1 MSGATLSPRAA
12 TRRGIRLGAVG
23 AAVRDQSVAA
33 AGQAL
38 SGVGNLAF
46 ALVAARVLEPG
57 EFAQVAALL
66 ALYLLLH
73 LPASSLSAGSA
84 LRPDLARRAR
94 RRILAGGTAVGG
106 LVLALGLPLSGS
118 LGLSPGLMVCLA
130 AAAPAAGLLALERGR
145 HYEQGHGRLVASL
158 AVEPAVRLTAGTAL
172 MVAFGAPGAAAGIVL
187 AGYIALAVAAGGRQP
202 NARVT
207 APERGA
213 GAARPTDA
221 VLVFLALA
229 LVQNEDVLLANAVLD
244 SGEAGRFAVLSTL
257 GGIAAFA
264 TTTVPLVL
272 VPRAAAGAPH
282 ALAAAIGAAVAIG
295 GGAVL
300 VVGLAPETFVSL
312 LFGERYAPVAG
323 LAVPYLLAMALLGVA
338 RVLAAHASVTGA
350 SRTAL
355 AILAMA
361 VGVHVSLL
369 ALIGTDA
376 AGVATATLAST
387 ALLTAALGGAAV
399 ARLPVPRARLR
410 LAWGRFWRSHG
421 PEVALLTVAALVLRL
436 LVDRGLWLDEATTWY
451 QTALPSLDVM
461 LDDIRAT
468 DVHPPLHHVV
478 VWFAVRLF
486 GDGELALRL
495 PSIAAGVLLVPAL
508 YGTARELWDRRT
520 GLVAASLGAAAPILV
535 WYSQEARMYSLLLL
549 FGVLAAWAQARA
561 LRTGSALAWCA
572 YALSAAAVIYTQY
585 FGLFLVMALQL
596 AILPGI
602 WRRRREL
609 GGSNAP
615 VIGYAASTA
624 LIAGLLLPLVPFA
637 LDQFSANEAAGR
649 GFQAPAQAGG
659 DVAGDG
665 NEISAYAAIT
675 NLVWALWGY
684 HAGGTMAGVGALWP
698 LGLLLVLLLLGR
710 GSSPQSRVV
719 VAAALVPPAVL
730 TVLATQKPFL
740 FELRYALPAVPF
752 LVLLAARAIASWPR
766 GRTASIVVA
775 VAATATL
782 LGGLAD
788 QQLNGTNPRWY
799 DFEGALSEVSSRA
812 ERGDVLVYQPTYLN
826 NVVEYYEPGLDARPL
841 DTARLPAVRP
851 GRRVYVLGS
860 FLNERRH
867 ESTVRKALQRLER
880 RARLS
885 DRMSRSQV
893 RVWEFSR

>member
-1 MSGATLSPRAA
+1 MSGATLSAPAA
-12 TRRGIRLGAVG
+12 TRRSVSLSAVG
-23 AAVRDQSVAA
+23 AAVRDQGVAA

-38 SGVGNLAF
+38 SGVGNLVF

-66 ALYLLLH
+66 AFYLLLH
-73 LPASSLSAGSA
+73 LPASSLSAGTA

-94 RRILAGGTAVGG
+94 RRILAGGTTVGA
-106 LVLALGLPLSGS
+106 LVLALLPLAGS
-118 LGLSPGLMVCLA
+118 LGLSPGLLVCLA
-130 AAAPAAGLLALERGR
+130 ASAPAAGLLALERGR

-172 MVAFGAPGAAAGIVL
+172 MLAFGAPGAAAGIVL
-187 AGYIALAVAAGGRQP
+187 AGYSALAVAAGGPQP
-202 NARVT
+202 DTGAG

-213 GAARPTDA
+213 GAARPMDA

-244 SGEAGRFAVLSTL
+244 PGEAGRFAVLSTL

-282 ALAAAIGAAVAIG
+282 ALAAAIGAAVALG

-300 VVGLAPETFVSL
+300 LVGLAPETFVSL

-355 AILAMA
+355 ALLAGT
-361 VGVHVSLL
+361 VVVHVSLL
-369 ALIGTDA
+369 VLIGTDA

-387 ALLTAALGGAAV
+387 ALLTTALGGAAV

-410 LAWGRFWRSHG
+410 LAWRRFWRSYG
-421 PEVALLTVAALVLRL
+421 PEVALLTVAALGLRL
-436 LVDRGLWLDEATTWY
+436 LVTRGLWLDEATTWY
-451 QTALPSLDVM
+451 QSALPSLGAM
-461 LDDIRAT
+461 LADIRAT
-468 DVHPPLHHVV
+468 DVHPPLHHVI
-478 VWFAVRLF
+478 VWFAVRVF
-486 GDGELALRL
+486 GDGELGLRL
-495 PSIAAGVLLVPAL
+495 PSIAAGVVLVPAL

-520 GLVAASLGAAAPILV
+520 GLIAASLGAAAPILV

-561 LRTGSALAWCA
+561 LRTGSALAWGA
-572 YALSAAAVIYTQY
+572 YAVSAAAVIYTQY
-585 FGLFLVMALQL
+585 FGVFLVVALQL
-596 AILPGI
+596 AVLPGI
-602 WRRRREL
+602 LRRRREL

-624 LIAGLLLPLVPFA
+624 LIAALLLPLVPFA
-637 LDQFSANEAAGR
+637 LDQFGANEAAGR

-665 NEISAYAAIT
+665 DEISAYAAIT

-684 HAGGTMAGVGALWP
+684 HAGGTMASIGALWP

-710 GSSPQSRVV
+710 GGSPPSRV
-719 VAAALVPPAVL
+719 VAAAAIVPPALL
-730 TVLATQKPFL
+730 TLVATQKALL

-775 VAATATL
+775 GAATVIL

-788 QQLNGTNPRWY
+788 QQLNGTNPRSY
-799 DFEGALSEVSSRA
+799 DFEGALADVSSRA
-812 ERGDVLVYQPTYLN
+812 DSGDVLLYQPTYLN
-826 NVVEYYEPGLDARPL
+826 NVVEYYEPGLDARAL
-841 DTARLPAVRP
+841 DTERLPAIRP

-860 FLNERRH
+860 FLNEPRH
-867 ESTVRKALQRLER
+867 ESPVREALRRLER
-880 RARLS
+880 RAKLT
-885 DRMSRSQV
+885 DRTSRSQV